1 MMLHGRLRRAR
12 LREPPMVPMI
22 NIVFLLLLYFMLAG
36 SLNEQSAP
44 LIPPTSTSAERPDPS
59 RIVITASRS
68 GPILIDGQAVSA
80 GSLATELARRIE
92 SADADPLV
100 QLAADEASSSLILH
114 QVIKAAQAA
123 GVGRIQLLTR
133 PDL

>member
-1 MMLHGRLRRAR
+1 
-12 LREPPMVPMI
+12 MVPMI

-44 LIPPTSTSAERPDPS
+44 LIPPTSTSSERPHPS
-59 RIVITASRS
+59 LIVITASRT
-68 GPILIDGQAVSA
+68 GPILIDGQAVNP
-80 GSLATELARRIE
+80 GNLATELARRIE
-92 SADADPLV
+92 TADADPRV

-114 QVIKAAQAA
+114 QVIQAAQAA

-133 PDL
+133 PGP